1 MDLATTKKTPTLG
14 LHRIAKL
21 LGNENKMNRSAETS
35 RESKDEE
42 KKMLDESK
50 VKSIPGR
57 TGGGWG
63 RVVLSRNIK
72 STEPKTVEVTPPLI
86 SDNKTNA
93 TKRDTNYKN
102 GTSSTTVSILDTGNS
117 DLNVRCNGR
126 LQRTKRI
133 DDGDAGDD
141 QDSIA
146 SVTIISVPS
155 SMVTPVTSS
164 DHNSPD
170 KGHQLKI
177 ENCNSTSIS
186 SASGSSSGNLLK
198 QSSLPPPTLSS
209 SSVLQTL
216 HPGKRCQTPNSGW
229 L

>member
-1 MDLATTKKTPTLG
+1 
-14 LHRIAKL
+14 
-21 LGNENKMNRSAETS
+21 
-35 RESKDEE
+35 
-42 KKMLDESK
+42 MLDEPK
-50 VKSIPGR
+50 VKCVPGR

-93 TKRDTNYKN
+93 TKRDTNCKN

-164 DHNSPD
+164 
-170 KGHQLKI
+170 GRQ
-177 ENCNSTSIS
+177 
-186 SASGSSSGNLLK
+186 
-198 QSSLPPPTLSS
+198 
-209 SSVLQTL
+209 
-216 HPGKRCQTPNSGW
+216 PGKLSALR
-229 L
+229 